1 LEVTTEGTDEAR
13 IKRRRIGEVMD
24 SSPKIPPGKNNDT
37 ILSENNT
44 SSSSHQISVEDT
56 WQELERNNLHGT
68 QKGLHVQLKPE
79 LSKLYK
85 LLQLPVLLN
94 ILTSLLPL

>member
-24 SSPKIPPGKNNDT
+24 SSPKVPPGKNDT

-44 SSSSHQISVEDT
+44 PSSSHQISVEDT
-56 WQELERNNLHGT
+56 WQELGIT
-68 QKGLHVQLKPE
+68 TVTE
-79 LSKLYK
+79 LLSLY
-85 LLQLPVLLN
+85 VD
-94 ILTSLLPL
+94 TAFC